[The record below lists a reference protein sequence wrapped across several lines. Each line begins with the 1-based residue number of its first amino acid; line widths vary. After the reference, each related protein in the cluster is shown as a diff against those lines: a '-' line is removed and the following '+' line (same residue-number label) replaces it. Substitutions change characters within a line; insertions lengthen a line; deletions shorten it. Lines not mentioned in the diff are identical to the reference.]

1 MKFSVSSYSY
11 LRYMLNTGADYHWI
25 CDHAKS
31 LGYDGIEFTGLEDR
45 FNANRG
51 ESQEEIAVRVRE
63 YCKEIGLEI
72 CGYMVG
78 LDILVHK
85 DNAVKRICHDID
97 VAAILG
103 CPLVRFDVCYAL
115 PRDKHP
121 YSYRDAIEELVPYI
135 RQIAD
140 YAESKGIRVCTEN
153 HGRVF
158 QAPEVMEALMLAVN
172 HKNYGWLCDVG
183 NFMCVDANPILAVKT
198 ALPYT
203 FHVHFKDFLFKS
215 GAQIKPMKFAT
226 TSGGNFILGTIIGH
240 GAVPVENC
248 ATMIKN
254 YGYDG
259 FVTVEFEGLEDNLVA
274 IEAGLDFL
282 KTHFPR

>member
-1 MKFSVSSYSY
+1 MKFSVSSYSF
-11 LRYMLNTGADYHWI
+11 LKYMLATGADYYKI
-25 CDHAKS
+25 CDLAKEM
-31 LGYDGIEFTGLEDR
+31 GYDGIEFTGLEDR
-45 FNANRG
+45 FNADRG
-51 ESQEEIAVRVRE
+51 ESQEEIAVKIKK
-63 YCKEIGLEI
+63 YCDEIGLEI

-85 DNAVKRICHDID
+85 QNAVAKICHDID
-97 VAAILG
+97 VAVLLG
-103 CPLVRFDVCYAL
+103 KPIVRFDVCYAL

-140 YAESKGIRVCTEN
+140 YAESKGVRVCTEN

-183 NFMCVDANPILAVKT
+183 NFLCVDADPIYAVTK
-198 ALPYT
+198 AMPYT
-203 FHVHFKDFLFKS
+203 FHIHFKDFLFKP
-215 GAQIKPMKFAT
+215 GNQIAPKGFGITK
-226 TSGGNFILGTIIGH
+226 GGNYIRGTVIGH

-248 ATMIKN
+248 ATIIKRS
-254 YGYDG
+254 GYDG
-259 FVTVEFEGLEDNLVA
+259 YITVEFEGMEDNFLA

-282 KTHFPR
+282 KTHF